1 MRLER
6 QMVVRAAL
14 ELLNKVGMD
23 GLTTRRLAE
32 ELGVQGPALYWHF
45 KNKQELIDEMARV
58 LMADSFG
65 PFTPGDDWSQ
75 WLADGARR
83 MRRVL
88 LSYRDGAQVV
98 AGHRPSRPH
107 GRMDPAIMFG
117 PLREAG
123 FQADDA
129 LWAMLTVGLFTFGWT
144 MDEQAASNRIPP
156 FEPKLD
162 PDAGFEFGLGTIM
175 AGLKARLAAQQPTP
189 EPASSPWRATPANS
203 SSG

>member
-1 MRLER
+1 MLRCQSLTGPGSQTAMRLER

-14 ELLNKVGMD
+14 DLLNKVGMD

-45 KNKQELIDEMARV
+45 KNKQELIDEMARA

-88 LSYRDGAQVV
+88 LS
-98 AGHRPSRPH
+98 
-107 GRMDPAIMFG
+107 
-117 PLREAG
+117 
-123 FQADDA
+123 
-129 LWAMLTVGLFTFGWT
+129 
-144 MDEQAASNRIPP
+144 
-156 FEPKLD
+156 
-162 PDAGFEFGLGTIM
+162 
-175 AGLKARLAAQQPTP
+175 
-189 EPASSPWRATPANS
+189 
-203 SSG
+203 